1 MNKSL
6 SDTDL
11 DKVEMNTPPS
21 YVFQRVKRSIEQVDE
36 TIVKQLEEFK
46 EEIRRMFSLFSLKQ
60 EREIQSL
67 TTTLKEIQQSNI
79 NIESSIAFLTAQNDD
94 LKIKVGLL
102 EDQAKQDSNYIKL
115 LEDKIETIQIGTQK
129 PNFVIKNVPR
139 RKNESKDDLIDM
151 VLCLSKDIDCT
162 MTKHDIKDIYR
173 VRGKHSEKLNTPIIV
188 ETSSTLLKTDFLKM
202 GKTFNVKHKTKL
214 CCKNLGFKSQENTPI
229 FLSEHL
235 TSKGSRLFFLARDLT
250 KSGCYKFCWTAYGR
264 VLVKKDESSPTITIR
279 NEQQIQQLKMS
290 K

>member
-1 MNKSL
+1 MIIAWVIMYYSWSIPALFTANALLGVS
-6 SDTDL
+6 SGIM
-11 DKVEMNTPPS
+11 EAPINS
-21 YVFQRVKRSIEQVDE
+21 YVG
-36 TIVKQLEEFK
+36 
-46 EEIRRMFSLFSLKQ
+46 EIRY
-60 EREIQSL
+60 
-67 TTTLKEIQQSNI
+67 
-79 NIESSIAFLTAQNDD
+79 
-94 LKIKVGLL
+94 V
-102 EDQAKQDSNYIKL
+102 
-115 LEDKIETIQIGTQK
+115 IGTQK
-129 PNFVIKNVPR
+129 PNFVLKNVPR
-139 RKNESKDDLIDM
+139 RVNESKEDLIDM